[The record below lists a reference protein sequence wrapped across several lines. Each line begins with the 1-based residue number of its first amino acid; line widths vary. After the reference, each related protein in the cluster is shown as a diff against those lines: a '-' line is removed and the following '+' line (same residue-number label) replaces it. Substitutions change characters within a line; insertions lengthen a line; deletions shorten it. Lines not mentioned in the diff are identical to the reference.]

1 MAMTEET
8 LVQEVTA
15 DYLLNKL
22 HWDESV
28 YGMHE
33 KLGREGDLG
42 RLSERE
48 TVLSRYLGEKL
59 IELNPG
65 LPDIAYREALRIV
78 CEVSP
83 SSNLVSANRDKYSDH
98 KKGVKVTFK
107 NEKGERVEKHLRL
120 FDFENY
126 ENNHFL
132 LVREFWIK
140 GDIYRRRADLVGFVN
155 GIPLVFM
162 EVKNVHKD
170 IRAAYEQNLAD
181 YKDTV
186 PHLFHHNAFIILG
199 NGIDAKIGSI
209 SSKFEHFNDWK
220 RLKENESGV
229 VDMETLLK
237 GTCSKSNL
245 MDIFENFTLF
255 DESSGKLVKIV
266 ARNHQYLGVNRAI
279 DAVIN
284 RNTRMGKLGV
294 FWHTQGS
301 GKSYSIV
308 FFAQMVHRKLG
319 GNYTFVVL
327 TDREDLDTQIYKT
340 FAGCGLVDNDKD
352 PCRAESGKDLKTLIG
367 AQKAYV
373 FTLIQKF
380 NEKVDPENPY
390 SERDDIIVITDE
402 AHRTQ
407 YGTFS
412 LNMRNAL
419 PKASFIGF
427 TGTPLFKDDEITK
440 KVFGDYISTYDFQ
453 RAVEDNATVPLYY
466 DARGEELVFT
476 DDDGNEHTVADPKG
490 INERIAEKLDELEID
505 DVDVQ
510 QRLERELKRDYHII
524 TATSRLDQIARDFV
538 SHYSNGWETGKAM
551 FVCIDK
557 ITCVRMHKLIDFYW
571 KEEIKSKEKELSS
584 ATDEQDLAWRERQL
598 AWMKDTLMAVVVSE
612 EQGEVAKFE
621 KWDLDIKPHR
631 QLIKTGFLLA
641 DGSRLD
647 MEEAFKDNEHPFR
660 VAVVCAMWLT
670 GFDVPTLSTLYL
682 DKPLKAHTLMQAIA
696 RANRVAE
703 GKNNGLIVDYCGILK
718 NLRKALATFAGAGD
732 EGHGGEG
739 GENEPAKP
747 NEELLESLNES
758 ISFITEFLQKHKFN
772 LSLIV
777 TETGFAKNAAI
788 AQAKEIINQNDET
801 RKRFEVMSREVFN
814 KFKACINVPGIN
826 QFRDLRD
833 AINVVYK
840 SLQSDKEK
848 ADISDIM
855 KQLYSI
861 VDSSIDTSR
870 KVNES
875 KKDRDR
881 IYDISKIDFERLRQ
895 EFARSESKNTT
906 VQSLKHAVEKKL
918 ARLMMQNPLR
928 TDYQQ
933 HYEQLVKEYNQE
945 KDRVVIEKT
954 FEALLKFNEE
964 LSQEEKRAIREG
976 LDEES
981 LVLFDLLSKPDL
993 QKNEIVKI
1001 KKVASS
1007 LLTELKAERLKI
1019 ANWQQ
1024 KESTRDAVKQQ
1035 IFDFLYDERTGLP
1048 VEKYEEEEIA
1058 EITDRVFMHIYR
1070 AYPKLPSPYYPEQ
1083 SHTQ

>member
-15 DYLLNKL
+15 DYLLNQL
-22 HWDESV
+22 QWDESV
-28 YGMHE
+28 LGMYE
-33 KLGREGDLG
+33 KLGKEGDLG
-42 RLSERE
+42 RLSEQE
-48 TVLSRYLGEKL
+48 VVLTRYLGEKL

-65 LPDIAYREALRIV
+65 LPDVAYQEALRVV
-78 CEVSP
+78 CEMPASTNIVAL
-83 SSNLVSANRDKYSDH
+83 NKEKYSLH
-98 KKGVKVTFK
+98 KNGVEVSFH
-107 NEKGERVEKHLRL
+107 NEKGERVKKRLRL
-120 FDFENY
+120 FDFDNY

-155 GIPLVFM
+155 GIPLLFM

-186 PHLFHHNAFIILG
+186 PHLFYHNAFIILG
-199 NGIDAKIGSI
+199 NGIDAKIGSV

-220 RLKENESGV
+220 RLKENEPGV

-237 GTCSKSNL
+237 GTCSKANL

-255 DESSGKLVKIV
+255 DQSSGRLVKII
-266 ARNHQYLGVNRAI
+266 ARNHQYLGVCRAI
-279 DAVIN
+279 DAVVN
-284 RNTRMGKLGV
+284 RAERLGKLGV

-352 PCRAESGKDLKTLIG
+352 PCRADSGKDLKALIG
-367 AQKAYV
+367 QQKAFV

-380 NEKVDPENPY
+380 NEKVDPQKPY

-407 YGTFS
+407 YGTLS

-419 PKASFIGF
+419 PNASFIGF

-453 RAVEDNATVPLYY
+453 RAVEDKATVPLYY
-466 DARGEELVFT
+466 DARGEELVFA
-476 DDDGNEHTVADPKG
+476 DEDGNEHTVADPKG
-490 INERIAEKLDELEID
+490 INERIAEKLDELEIE

-538 SHYSNGWETGKAM
+538 AHYANAWETGKAM
-551 FVCIDK
+551 FVCLDK

-571 KEEIKSKEKELSS
+571 QQEIKTKEKALAS

-598 AWMKDTLMAVVVSE
+598 AWMKETLMAVVVSE

-621 KWDLDIKPHR
+621 KWGLDIKPHR
-631 QLIKTGFLLA
+631 QLLKAGFELA

-647 MEEAFKDNEHPFR
+647 IEEAFKSSEHPFR

-732 EGHGGEG
+732 EGHGGGE

-758 ISFITEFLQKHKFN
+758 ISFVAEFVRKHDFE
-772 LSLIV
+772 LSRII

-801 RKRFEVMSREVFN
+801 RKRFEVMAREVFN
-814 KFKACINVPGIN
+814 KFKACINVPGVN
-826 QFRDLRD
+826 GYRDMRD
-833 AINVVYK
+833 AINVLYK
-840 SLQSDKEK
+840 SLQADKEK

-855 KQLYSI
+855 KELYEI
-861 VDSSIDTSR
+861 VDGSIDTTH
-870 KVNES
+870 KVKEP
-875 KKDRDR
+875 KPDGDR
-881 IYDISKIDFERLRQ
+881 IYDISKIDFEQLRQ
-895 EFARSESKNTT
+895 EFSRSERKNTT

-928 TDYQQ
+928 TDYQE
-933 HYEQLVKEYNQE
+933 HYEKLVKEYNQE

-954 FEALLKFNEE
+954 FEALLKLNEE
-964 LSQEEKRAIREG
+964 LSHEEKRAIREG

-981 LVLFDLLSKPDL
+981 LVLFDLLSKPSL
-993 QKNEIVKI
+993 QPKEIAKI
-1001 KKVASS
+1001 KQVATT
-1007 LLTELKAERLKI
+1007 LLATLKAERLKV

-1048 VEKYEEEEIA
+1048 VEQYEEDEVSV
-1058 EITDRVFMHIYR
+1058 ITERVFLHIYR
-1070 AYPKLPSPYYPEQ
+1070 AYPELPSPIYR
-1083 SHTQ
+1083 

>member
-1 MAMTEET
+1 MVMTEET

-15 DYLLNKL
+15 EYLRNQL

-28 YGMHE
+28 FGMYE
-33 KLGREGDLG
+33 KFGKEGDLG
-42 RLSERE
+42 RESDKDI
-48 TVLSRYLGEKL
+48 VLTRYLGMKL
-59 IELNPG
+59 VELNPG
-65 LPDIAYREALRIV
+65 LPDIAYQEALRVVCGMPSSTNIV
-78 CEVSP
+78 AANKEKYLLHKNGVEVSF
-83 SSNLVSANRDKYSDH
+83 H
-98 KKGVKVTFK
+98 
-107 NEKGERVEKHLRL
+107 NEKGERVKKRLRL
-120 FDFENY
+120 FDYDNY

-132 LVREFWIK
+132 LVREFWVQ

-155 GIPLVFM
+155 GIPLMFM

-186 PHLFHHNAFIILG
+186 PHLFFHNAFIILG
-199 NGIDAKIGSI
+199 NGIDAKIGSV

-220 RLKENESGV
+220 RLNENELGV
-229 VDMETLLK
+229 VEMETLLK
-237 GTCSKSNL
+237 GTCTKAHL
-245 MDIFENFTLF
+245 MNILENFTLF
-255 DESSGKLVKIV
+255 DQSSGRLVKIV
-266 ARNHQYLGVNRAI
+266 ARNHQYLGVMLAI
-279 DAVIN
+279 DAVKS
-284 RNTRMGKLGV
+284 REERLGRLGV

-319 GNYTFVVL
+319 GNYTFMVL

-352 PCRAESGKDLKTLIG
+352 PCRPDSGKDLKALVG
-367 AQKAYV
+367 QQKAFV

-380 NEKVDPENPY
+380 NEKVEPNNPY

-407 YGTFS
+407 YGTLS

-466 DARGEELVFT
+466 DARGEDLVFT
-476 DDDGNEHTVADPKG
+476 DQDGNEYSVADPKG

-505 DVDVQ
+505 HVDVQ

-538 SHYSNGWETGKAM
+538 VHYVNAWETGKAM
-551 FVCIDK
+551 FVCLDK

-571 KEEIKSKEKELSS
+571 QQEIKTKEKELLL
-584 ATDEQDLAWRERQL
+584 ATDDQDLAWRERQL
-598 AWMKDTLMAVVVSE
+598 TWMKETLMAVVVSE

-631 QLIKTGFLLA
+631 KLLKTGFELA

-647 MEEAFKDNEHPFR
+647 VEEAFKSSEHPFR

-718 NLRKALATFAGAGD
+718 NLRKALATFAGAAD
-732 EGHGGEG
+732 EGHGGGE

-747 NEELLESLNES
+747 NEALLESLNES
-758 ISFITEFLQKHKFN
+758 ISFVAEFLRKHDFELN
-772 LSLIV
+772 RII

-801 RKRFEVMSREVFN
+801 RKRFEVMAREVFN
-814 KFKACINVPGIN
+814 KFKSCINVPGIN
-826 QFRDLRD
+826 AHRDMRD
-833 AINVVYK
+833 AINVLYK
-840 SLQSDKEK
+840 SLQADKAN
-848 ADISDIM
+848 ADISEIM
-855 KQLYSI
+855 KELYEI
-861 VDSSIDTSR
+861 VDSCIDTAHKIS
-870 KVNES
+870 ES
-875 KKDRDR
+875 KPDGER
-881 IYDISKIDFERLRQ
+881 IYDISQIDFERLRQ
-895 EFARSESKNTT
+895 EFAKSERKNTT
-906 VQSLKHAVEKKL
+906 VQSLKHAVEQKL

-928 TDYQQ
+928 TDYQE
-933 HYEQLVKEYNQE
+933 HYEKLVKEYNQE

-954 FEALLKFNEE
+954 FEALLKLNDE
-964 LSQEEKRAIREG
+964 LSHEEKRAIREG
-976 LDEES
+976 LNEES
-981 LVLFDLLSKPDL
+981 LVLFDLLSKPSL
-993 QKNEIVKI
+993 QPKEIVKI
-1001 KKVASS
+1001 KQIATA
-1007 LLTELKAERLKI
+1007 LLATLKAERLKVS
-1019 ANWQQ
+1019 NWQQ

-1035 IFDFLYDERTGLP
+1035 IFDFLYDENTGLP
-1048 VEKYEEEEIA
+1048 VEQYEESEIS
-1058 EITDRVFMHIYR
+1058 EITERVFLHIYR
-1070 AYPKLPSPYYPEQ
+1070 AYPKVPSPVYAMC
-1083 SHTQ
+1083 S

>member
-15 DYLLNKL
+15 DYLLNEL

-33 KLGREGDLG
+33 KLGKEGDLG
-42 RLSERE
+42 RLSEQE
-48 TVLSRYLGEKL
+48 TVLTRYLGEKL
-59 IELNPG
+59 ITLNPG
-65 LPDIAYREALRIV
+65 LPDIAYQEALRIV
-78 CEVSP
+78 CEA
-83 SSNLVSANRDKYSDH
+83 SSSTNIVAANKEKYALH
-98 KKGVKVTFK
+98 KNGVEVTFQ
-107 NEKGERVEKHLRL
+107 NEKGDRVKKRLRL
-120 FDFENY
+120 FDFDDY

-132 LVREFWIK
+132 LVRELWIK

-186 PHLFHHNAFIILG
+186 PHLLHHNAFIILG
-199 NGIDAKIGSI
+199 NGIDAKLGSI

-220 RLKENESGV
+220 RLKENEPGV

-266 ARNHQYLGVNRAI
+266 ARNHQYLGVSRAI

-284 RNTRMGKLGV
+284 RNERLGKLGV

-319 GNYTFVVL
+319 GNYSFVVL

-352 PCRAESGKDLKTLIG
+352 PCRADSGKDLKALIG
-367 AQKAYV
+367 QQKAFV

-380 NEKVDPENPY
+380 NEKVDPKKPY

-407 YGTFS
+407 YGTLS

-419 PKASFIGF
+419 PNASFIGF

-490 INERIAEKLDELEID
+490 INERIAEKLDELEIEN
-505 DVDVQ
+505 VDVQ

-524 TATSRLDQIARDFV
+524 TATSRLDQVARDFV

-557 ITCVRMHKLIDFYW
+557 ITCVRMHKLIEFYW
-571 KEEIKSKEKELSS
+571 KEEIKTKEKELSS
-584 ATDEQDLAWRERQL
+584 ASDEQDLAWRERQL
-598 AWMKDTLMAVVVSE
+598 AWMKETLMAVVVSE

-631 QLIKTGFLLA
+631 QLLKTGFELD

-647 MEEAFKDNEHPFR
+647 MEEAFKAKEHPFR

-732 EGHGGEG
+732 EGHGGDEG
-739 GENEPAKP
+739 EKEPAKP

-758 ISFITEFLQKHKFN
+758 INYVAEFLRKYDFDLN
-772 LSLIV
+772 LIV
-777 TETGFAKNAAI
+777 TETGFAKNAVI
-788 AQAKEIINQNDET
+788 AQAKEVINQNDET
-801 RKRFEVMSREVFN
+801 RKRFEVMAREVFN
-814 KFKACINVPGIN
+814 KFKACINVPGVN
-826 QFRDLRD
+826 SYRDIRD
-833 AINVVYK
+833 AINVLYK

-855 KQLYSI
+855 KELYGI
-861 VDSSIDTSR
+861 VDATIDTTH
-870 KVNES
+870 KVSES
-875 KKDRDR
+875 KPDSER

-895 EFARSESKNTT
+895 EFARSERKNTT

-928 TDYQQ
+928 TDYRQ

-945 KDRVVIEKT
+945 KDRVIIEKT

-1058 EITDRVFMHIYR
+1058 EITERVFMHIYR
-1070 AYPKLPSPYYPEQ
+1070 AYPKLPSPSYPEQ

>member
-15 DYLLNKL
+15 DYLSDQLQ
-22 HWDESV
+22 WDDSV
-28 YGMHE
+28 LGMHE

-42 RLSERE
+42 RVSEQE
-48 TVLSRYLGEKL
+48 VVLTRYLGEKL
-59 IELNPG
+59 VELNPG
-65 LPDIAYREALRIV
+65 LSDMAYQEALRVV
-78 CEVSP
+78 CEMP
-83 SSNLVSANRDKYSDH
+83 SSSNIVSVNKDKYSLH
-98 KKGVKVTFK
+98 KNGVEIRFV
-107 NEKGERVEKHLRL
+107 NEKDERVKKRLRL
-120 FDFENY
+120 FDFDNY

-132 LVREFWIK
+132 LVREFWVK

-155 GIPLVFM
+155 GIPLLFM

-170 IRAAYEQNLAD
+170 IRAAYEQNLSD

-186 PHLFHHNAFIILG
+186 PHLFYHNAFIILG
-199 NGIDAKIGSI
+199 NGIDAKVGSV
-209 SSKFEHFNDWK
+209 SSQFEHFNDWK
-220 RLKENESGV
+220 RLKENEPGV

-237 GTCSKSNL
+237 GTCSKINL

-255 DESSGKLVKIV
+255 DQGSGRMVKIV
-266 ARNHQYLGVNRAI
+266 ARNHQYLGVSRTI

-284 RNTRMGKLGV
+284 RNERLGKLGV

-327 TDREDLDTQIYKT
+327 TDREDLDSQIYKT

-352 PCRAESGKDLKTLIG
+352 PCRADSGKDLKALISQ
-367 AQKAYV
+367 QKAFV

-407 YGTFS
+407 YGTLS
-412 LNMRNAL
+412 LNLRNAL
-419 PKASFIGF
+419 PNASFIGF

-453 RAVEDNATVPLYY
+453 RAVEDKATVPLYY

-476 DDDGNEHTVADPKG
+476 DEDGNEHTVADPKG
-490 INERIAEKLDELEID
+490 LNERIAEKLDELEID

-524 TATSRLDQIARDFV
+524 TATSRLDQIAQDFV
-538 SHYSNGWETGKAM
+538 AHYANAWETGKAM
-551 FVCIDK
+551 FVCLDK
-557 ITCVRMHKLIDFYW
+557 ITCVRMHKLVDFYW
-571 KEEIKSKEKELSS
+571 QQVIKTEEKELSL
-584 ATDEQDLAWRERQL
+584 AVDEQDLAWRERRL
-598 AWMKDTLMAVVVSE
+598 AWMKETLMAVVVSE

-621 KWDLDIKPHR
+621 KWGLDIKSHR
-631 QLIKTGFLLA
+631 QLLKAGYELK

-647 MEEAFKDNEHPFR
+647 MEEAFKSSEHPFR

-703 GKNNGLIVDYCGILK
+703 GKTNGLIVDYCGILK
-718 NLRKALATFAGAGD
+718 NLRKALATFAGTGD
-732 EGHGGEG
+732 EGRGGGEG
-739 GENEPAKP
+739 DNELAKP

-758 ISFITEFLQKHKFN
+758 ISFVAEFFQKHDFEVN
-772 LSLIV
+772 LIV

-801 RKRFEVMSREVFN
+801 RKRFEIMAREVFN
-814 KFKACINVPGIN
+814 RFKACINVPGIN
-826 QFRDLRD
+826 VYRDTRD
-833 AINVVYK
+833 AINVLYK
-840 SLQSDKEK
+840 SLQADKEK

-855 KQLYSI
+855 KELYEI
-861 VDSSIDTSR
+861 VDGSIDTTGR
-870 KVNES
+870 VNEP
-875 KKDRDR
+875 KPDGER
-881 IYDISKIDFERLRQ
+881 IYDISRIDFDRLRQ
-895 EFARSESKNTT
+895 EFSGSERKNTT

-928 TDYQQ
+928 TDYQE
-933 HYEQLVKEYNQE
+933 HYEKLVKEYNHE

-954 FEALLKFNEE
+954 FEALLTLNDE
-964 LSQEEKRAIREG
+964 LSHEEKRAIREG
-976 LDEES
+976 LEEES
-981 LVLFDLLSKPDL
+981 LVLFDLLSKSNL
-993 QKNEIVKI
+993 QASEIAKI
-1001 KKVASS
+1001 KKVAAS
-1007 LLTELKAERLKI
+1007 LLATLKTERLRV

-1024 KESTRDAVKQQ
+1024 KESTRDAVRQQ
-1035 IFDFLYDERTGLP
+1035 IFDFLYDEKTGLP
-1048 VEKYEEEEIA
+1048 VEQYDEDEISD
-1058 EITDRVFMHIYR
+1058 ITEKVFLHVYR
-1070 AYPKLPSPYYPEQ
+1070 AYPELPSPIYG
-1083 SHTQ
+1083 

>member
-15 DYLLNKL
+15 EYLLNEL
-22 HWDESV
+22 YWDESV

-33 KLGREGDLG
+33 KLGKEGDLG
-42 RLSERE
+42 RLSEQE
-48 TVLSRYLGEKL
+48 TVLTRYLGEKL
-59 IELNPG
+59 ITLNPG
-65 LPDIAYREALRIV
+65 LPDIAYQEALRIV
-78 CEVSP
+78 CEA
-83 SSNLVSANRDKYSDH
+83 SSSTNIVVANKEKYALH
-98 KKGVKVTFK
+98 KNGVEVTFQ
-107 NEKGERVEKHLRL
+107 NEKGDRVKKRLRL
-120 FDFENY
+120 FDFDDY

-266 ARNHQYLGVNRAI
+266 ARNHQYLGVSRAI

-284 RNTRMGKLGV
+284 RNERLGKLGV

-319 GNYTFVVL
+319 GNYSFVVL

-352 PCRAESGKDLKTLIG
+352 PCRADSGKDLRALIG
-367 AQKAYV
+367 QQKALV

-380 NEKVDPENPY
+380 NEKVDPKKPY

-407 YGTFS
+407 YGTLS

-419 PKASFIGF
+419 PNASFIGF

-490 INERIAEKLDELEID
+490 INERIAEKLDELEIE

-524 TATSRLDQIARDFV
+524 TATSRLDQVARDFV

-557 ITCVRMHKLIDFYW
+557 ITCVRMHKLIEFYW
-571 KEEIKSKEKELSS
+571 KEEIKTKEKELSS
-584 ATDEQDLAWRERQL
+584 ASDEQDLAWRERQL
-598 AWMKDTLMAVVVSE
+598 AWMKETLMAVVVSE

-631 QLIKTGFLLA
+631 QLLKTGFELD

-647 MEEAFKDNEHPFR
+647 MEEAFKAKEHPFR

-732 EGHGGEG
+732 EGHGGDEG
-739 GENEPAKP
+739 EKEPAKP

-758 ISFITEFLQKHKFN
+758 INYVAEFLRKYDFDLN
-772 LSLIV
+772 LIV
-777 TETGFAKNAAI
+777 TETGFAKNAVI
-788 AQAKEIINQNDET
+788 AQAKEVINQNDET
-801 RKRFEVMSREVFN
+801 RKRFEVMAREVFN
-814 KFKACINVPGIN
+814 KFKACINVPGVN
-826 QFRDLRD
+826 SYRDIRD
-833 AINVVYK
+833 AINVLYK

-855 KQLYSI
+855 KELYGI
-861 VDSSIDTSR
+861 VDATIDTTH
-870 KVNES
+870 KVSES
-875 KKDRDR
+875 KPDSER

-895 EFARSESKNTT
+895 EFARSERKNTT

-928 TDYQQ
+928 TDYRQ

-945 KDRVVIEKT
+945 KDRVIIEKT

>member
-15 DYLLNKL
+15 EYLRNQL

-28 YGMHE
+28 FGMYE
-33 KLGREGDLG
+33 KFGKEGDLG
-42 RLSERE
+42 RESDKDI
-48 TVLSRYLGEKL
+48 VLTRYLGMKL
-59 IELNPG
+59 VELNPG
-65 LPDIAYREALRIV
+65 LPDIAYQEALRVV
-78 CEVSP
+78 CGIPSSTNIIAANKEKYLLHKNGVEVSF
-83 SSNLVSANRDKYSDH
+83 H
-98 KKGVKVTFK
+98 
-107 NEKGERVEKHLRL
+107 NEKGARVKKRLRL
-120 FDFENY
+120 FDYDNY

-132 LVREFWIK
+132 LVREFWIQ

-155 GIPLVFM
+155 GIPLMFM

-186 PHLFHHNAFIILG
+186 PHLFFHNAFIILG
-199 NGIDAKIGSI
+199 NGIDAKIGSV

-220 RLKENESGV
+220 RLNENELGV
-229 VDMETLLK
+229 VAMETLLK
-237 GTCSKSNL
+237 GTCTKAHL
-245 MDIFENFTLF
+245 MNIFENFTLF
-255 DESSGKLVKIV
+255 DQSSGRLVKIV
-266 ARNHQYLGVNRAI
+266 ARNHQYLGVMLAI
-279 DAVIN
+279 DAVKN
-284 RNTRMGKLGV
+284 REERLGKLGV

-352 PCRAESGKDLKTLIG
+352 PCRPDSGKDLKALVG
-367 AQKAYV
+367 QQKAFV

-380 NEKVDPENPY
+380 NEKVDPNNPY

-407 YGTFS
+407 YGTLS

-453 RAVEDNATVPLYY
+453 RAVEDKATVPLYY
-466 DARGEELVFT
+466 DARGEDLVFT
-476 DDDGNEHTVADPKG
+476 DQDGNEYSVADPKG

-524 TATSRLDQIARDFV
+524 TATSRLEQIARDFV
-538 SHYSNGWETGKAM
+538 VHYANAWETGKAM
-551 FVCIDK
+551 FVCLDK

-571 KEEIKSKEKELSS
+571 QQEIKTKEKELLL
-584 ATDEQDLAWRERQL
+584 ATDDQDLAWRERQL
-598 AWMKDTLMAVVVSE
+598 TWMKETLMAVVVSE

-631 QLIKTGFLLA
+631 KLLKTGFELA

-647 MEEAFKDNEHPFR
+647 VEEAFKSSEHPFR

-718 NLRKALATFAGAGD
+718 NLRKALATFAGAAD
-732 EGHGGEG
+732 EGHGGGE

-758 ISFITEFLQKHKFN
+758 ISFVAEFLRKHDFELNRIITEM
-772 LSLIV
+772 
-777 TETGFAKNAAI
+777 GFAKNAAI

-801 RKRFEVMSREVFN
+801 RKRFEVMAREVFN

-826 QFRDLRD
+826 AYRDLRD
-833 AINVVYK
+833 AINVLYK
-840 SLQSDKEK
+840 SLQADKAN
-848 ADISDIM
+848 ADISEIM
-855 KQLYSI
+855 KELYEI
-861 VDSSIDTSR
+861 VDSCIDTTHKISEP
-870 KVNES
+870 KPDGE
-875 KKDRDR
+875 R
-881 IYDISKIDFERLRQ
+881 IYDISQIDFERLRQ
-895 EFARSESKNTT
+895 EFAKSERKNTT
-906 VQSLKHAVEKKL
+906 VQSLKHAVEQKL

-928 TDYQQ
+928 TDYQE
-933 HYEQLVKEYNQE
+933 HYEKLVKEYNQE

-954 FEALLKFNEE
+954 FEALLKLNDE
-964 LSQEEKRAIREG
+964 LSHEEKRAIREG
-976 LDEES
+976 LKEES
-981 LVLFDLLSKPDL
+981 LVLFDLLSKPSL
-993 QKNEIVKI
+993 QPKEIVKI
-1001 KKVASS
+1001 KQIATA
-1007 LLTELKAERLKI
+1007 LLATLKAERLKVS
-1019 ANWQQ
+1019 NWQQ

-1035 IFDFLYDERTGLP
+1035 IFDFLYDENTGLP
-1048 VEKYEEEEIA
+1048 VEQYEESEIS
-1058 EITDRVFMHIYR
+1058 EITERVFLHIYR
-1070 AYPKLPSPYYPEQ
+1070 AYPKVPSPVYAMC
-1083 SHTQ
+1083 S

>member
-15 DYLLNKL
+15 DYLLNQL

-28 YGMHE
+28 LGMYE
-33 KLGREGDLG
+33 KLGKEGDLG
-42 RLSERE
+42 RLSEQE
-48 TVLSRYLGEKL
+48 VVLTRYLGEKL
-59 IELNPG
+59 VELNPG
-65 LPDIAYREALRIV
+65 LPDVAYQEALRVV
-78 CEVSP
+78 CEMPASTNIVAVNKEKYALHKNGVEVSF
-83 SSNLVSANRDKYSDH
+83 H
-98 KKGVKVTFK
+98 
-107 NEKGERVEKHLRL
+107 NEKGERVKKRLRL
-120 FDFENY
+120 FDFDNY

-155 GIPLVFM
+155 GIPLLFM

-186 PHLFHHNAFIILG
+186 PHLFYHNAFIILG
-199 NGIDAKIGSI
+199 NGIDAKIGSV

-220 RLKENESGV
+220 RLKESEPGV

-237 GTCSKSNL
+237 GTCSKTNL

-255 DESSGKLVKIV
+255 DQSSGRLVKIV
-266 ARNHQYLGVNRAI
+266 ARNHQYLGVCRAI
-279 DAVIN
+279 DAVVN
-284 RNTRMGKLGV
+284 RGERLGKLGV

-327 TDREDLDTQIYKT
+327 TDRDDLDTQIYKT

-352 PCRAESGKDLKTLIG
+352 PCRADSGKDLKALIG
-367 AQKAYV
+367 QQKAFV

-380 NEKVDPENPY
+380 NEKVDPKKPY
-390 SERDDIIVITDE
+390 SKRDDIIVITDE

-407 YGTFS
+407 YGTLS

-419 PKASFIGF
+419 PNASFIGF

-453 RAVEDNATVPLYY
+453 RAVEDKATVPLYY

-476 DDDGNEHTVADPKG
+476 DEYGNEHTVADPKG
-490 INERIAEKLDELEID
+490 INERIAEKLDELEIE

-538 SHYSNGWETGKAM
+538 AHYANAWETGKAM
-551 FVCIDK
+551 FVCLDK

-571 KEEIKSKEKELSS
+571 QQEIKTKEKALAS

-598 AWMKDTLMAVVVSE
+598 AWMKETLMAVVVSE

-621 KWDLDIKPHR
+621 KWGLDIKPHR
-631 QLIKTGFLLA
+631 QLLKAGFELA

-647 MEEAFKDNEHPFR
+647 IEEAFKSSEHPFR

-718 NLRKALATFAGAGD
+718 NLRKALATFAGASD
-732 EGHGGEG
+732 EGHGGGE

-758 ISFITEFLQKHKFN
+758 ISFVADFLRKHDFE
-772 LSLIV
+772 LSRII

-801 RKRFEVMSREVFN
+801 RKRFEVMAREVFN
-814 KFKACINVPGIN
+814 KFKACINVPGVN
-826 QFRDLRD
+826 GYRDMRD
-833 AINVVYK
+833 AINVLYK
-840 SLQSDKEK
+840 SLQADKEK

-855 KQLYSI
+855 KELYEI
-861 VDSSIDTSR
+861 VDGSIDTTH
-870 KVNES
+870 KVKEP
-875 KKDRDR
+875 KPDGDR

-895 EFARSESKNTT
+895 EFSRSERKNTT

-928 TDYQQ
+928 TDYQE
-933 HYEQLVKEYNQE
+933 HYEKLVKEYNQE

-954 FEALLKFNEE
+954 FEALLKLNEE
-964 LSQEEKRAIREG
+964 LSHEERRAIREG

-981 LVLFDLLSKPDL
+981 LVLFDLLSKPNL
-993 QKNEIVKI
+993 QPKEIAKI
-1001 KKVASS
+1001 KQVATT
-1007 LLTELKAERLKI
+1007 LLATLKAERLKV

-1048 VEKYEEEEIA
+1048 VEQYEENEISD
-1058 EITDRVFMHIYR
+1058 ITERVFLHIYR
-1070 AYPKLPSPYYPEQ
+1070 AYPELPSPIYG
-1083 SHTQ
+1083 

>member
-15 DYLLNKL
+15 DYLLNQL
-22 HWDESV
+22 QWNESV
-28 YGMHE
+28 LGMYE
-33 KLGREGDLG
+33 KLGKEGDLG
-42 RLSERE
+42 RLSEQE
-48 TVLSRYLGEKL
+48 VVLTRYLGEKL

-65 LPDIAYREALRIV
+65 LPDIAYQEALRVV
-78 CEVSP
+78 CEMPASTNIVAV
-83 SSNLVSANRDKYSDH
+83 NKEKYSLH
-98 KKGVKVTFK
+98 KNGVEVSFH
-107 NEKGERVEKHLRL
+107 NEKGERVKKRLRL
-120 FDFENY
+120 FDFDNY

-140 GDIYRRRADLVGFVN
+140 GDIYRRRADLIGFVN
-155 GIPLVFM
+155 GIPLLFM

-186 PHLFHHNAFIILG
+186 PHLFYHNAFIILG

-220 RLKENESGV
+220 RLKENEPGV

-237 GTCSKSNL
+237 GTCSKPNL

-255 DESSGKLVKIV
+255 DQSSGRLVKIV
-266 ARNHQYLGVNRAI
+266 ARNHQYLGVSRAI
-279 DAVIN
+279 DAVVN
-284 RNTRMGKLGV
+284 RGERLGKLGV

-352 PCRAESGKDLKTLIG
+352 PCRADSGKDLKELIG
-367 AQKAYV
+367 QQKAFV

-380 NEKVDPENPY
+380 NEKVDPKNPY
-390 SERDDIIVITDE
+390 SERDDIIIITDE

-407 YGTFS
+407 YGTLS

-419 PKASFIGF
+419 PNASFIGF

-440 KVFGDYISTYDFQ
+440 KVFGDYVSTYDFQ
-453 RAVEDNATVPLYY
+453 RAVEDKATVPLYY

-476 DDDGNEHTVADPKG
+476 DEDGNEHTVADPKG
-490 INERIAEKLDELEID
+490 INERIAEKLDELEIE

-538 SHYSNGWETGKAM
+538 AHYANAWETGKAM

-571 KEEIKSKEKELSS
+571 QQEIKAKEKELLS

-598 AWMKDTLMAVVVSE
+598 AWMKETLMAVVVSE

-621 KWDLDIKPHR
+621 KWGLDIKPHR
-631 QLIKTGFLLA
+631 QLLKAGFELA

-647 MEEAFKDNEHPFR
+647 MEEAFKSSEHPFR

-732 EGHGGEG
+732 EGHGGGEG
-739 GENEPAKP
+739 EKEPAKP

-758 ISFITEFLQKHKFN
+758 ISFVAEFLRKHDFE
-772 LSLIV
+772 LSRII

-788 AQAKEIINQNDET
+788 AQAKETINQNDET
-801 RKRFEVMSREVFN
+801 RKRFEVMAREVFN
-814 KFKACINVPGIN
+814 KFKACINVPGVN
-826 QFRDLRD
+826 GYRDMRD
-833 AINVVYK
+833 AINVLYK

-855 KQLYSI
+855 KELYEI
-861 VDSSIDTSR
+861 VDGSIDTTQ
-870 KVNES
+870 KIKEP
-875 KKDRDR
+875 KPDGDR
-881 IYDISKIDFERLRQ
+881 IYDISKIDFDRLRQ
-895 EFARSESKNTT
+895 EFARSERKNTT
-906 VQSLKHAVEKKL
+906 VQSLKHVVEKKL

-928 TDYQQ
+928 TDYQE
-933 HYEQLVKEYNQE
+933 HYEKLVKEYNQE

-954 FEALLKFNEE
+954 FEALLRLNDE
-964 LSQEEKRAIREG
+964 LSHEEKRAMREG

-981 LVLFDLLSKPDL
+981 LVLFDLLSKPNL
-993 QKNEIVKI
+993 QPKEVAQI
-1001 KKVASS
+1001 KQVATS
-1007 LLTELKAERLKI
+1007 LLATLKAERLRVG
-1019 ANWQQ
+1019 NWKQ
-1024 KESTRDAVKQQ
+1024 KESSRDAVKQQ
-1035 IFDFLYDERTGLP
+1035 IFDFLYDEKTGLP
-1048 VEKYEEEEIA
+1048 IEQYEEEEISD
-1058 EITDRVFMHIYR
+1058 ITEKVFLHVYR
-1070 AYPKLPSPYYPEQ
+1070 AYPSLPSPIYG
-1083 SHTQ
+1083 

>member
-1 MAMTEET
+1 MTEET

-83 SSNLVSANRDKYSDH
+83 SSNLVSANKDKYSDH

-284 RNTRMGKLGV
+284 RNARMGKLGV

-758 ISFITEFLQKHKFN
+758 ISFIAEFLQKHKFN

-1070 AYPKLPSPYYPEQ
+1070 AYPNLPSPYYPEQ
-1083 SHTQ
+1083 

>member
-15 DYLLNKL
+15 EYLRNQL

-28 YGMHE
+28 FGMYE
-33 KLGREGDLG
+33 KFGKEGDLG
-42 RLSERE
+42 RESDKDV
-48 TVLSRYLGEKL
+48 VLARYLGVKL
-59 IELNPG
+59 VELNPG
-65 LPDIAYREALRIV
+65 LPDIAYQEALRVV
-78 CEVSP
+78 CEMP
-83 SSNLVSANRDKYSDH
+83 SSTNIVAVNKEKYLLHKNGVEVSFH
-98 KKGVKVTFK
+98 
-107 NEKGERVEKHLRL
+107 NEKGERVKKRLRL
-120 FDFENY
+120 FDYDDY

-132 LVREFWIK
+132 LVREFWVQ

-155 GIPLVFM
+155 GIPLMFM

-186 PHLFHHNAFIILG
+186 PHLFFHNAFIILG
-199 NGIDAKIGSI
+199 NGIDAKIGSV

-220 RLKENESGV
+220 RLNENELGV
-229 VDMETLLK
+229 VAMETLLK
-237 GTCSKSNL
+237 GTCTKAHL
-245 MDIFENFTLF
+245 MNIFENFTLF
-255 DESSGKLVKIV
+255 DQSSGRLVKIV
-266 ARNHQYLGVNRAI
+266 ARNHQYLGVMLAI
-279 DAVIN
+279 DAVKS
-284 RNTRMGKLGV
+284 REERLGKLGV

-352 PCRAESGKDLKTLIG
+352 PCRPDSGKDLKAFVG
-367 AQKAYV
+367 QQKAFV

-380 NEKVDPENPY
+380 NEKVDPNNPY

-407 YGTFS
+407 YGTLS

-453 RAVEDNATVPLYY
+453 RAVEDKATVPLYY
-466 DARGEELVFT
+466 DARGEDLVFT
-476 DDDGNEHTVADPKG
+476 DQDGNEYSVADPKG

-538 SHYSNGWETGKAM
+538 VHYANAWETGKAM
-551 FVCIDK
+551 FVCLDK

-571 KEEIKSKEKELSS
+571 QQEIKTKEKELIL
-584 ATDEQDLAWRERQL
+584 ATDDQDLAWRERQL
-598 AWMKDTLMAVVVSE
+598 TWMKETLMAVVVSE

-631 QLIKTGFLLA
+631 KLLKTGFELA

-647 MEEAFKDNEHPFR
+647 VEEAFKSSEHPFR

-718 NLRKALATFAGAGD
+718 NLRKALATFAGAAD
-732 EGHGGEG
+732 EGHGGGE

-758 ISFITEFLQKHKFN
+758 ISFVAEFLRKHNFELN
-772 LSLIV
+772 RII

-801 RKRFEVMSREVFN
+801 RKRFEVMAREVFN

-826 QFRDLRD
+826 TYRDLRD
-833 AINVVYK
+833 AINVLYK
-840 SLQSDKEK
+840 SLQADKAN
-848 ADISDIM
+848 ADISEIM
-855 KQLYSI
+855 KELYEI
-861 VDSSIDTSR
+861 VDSCIDTTHKISEP
-870 KVNES
+870 KPDGE
-875 KKDRDR
+875 R
-881 IYDISKIDFERLRQ
+881 IYDISQIDFERLRQ
-895 EFARSESKNTT
+895 EFAKSERKNTT
-906 VQSLKHAVEKKL
+906 VQSLKHAVEQKL

-928 TDYQQ
+928 TDYQE
-933 HYEQLVKEYNQE
+933 HYEKLVKEYNQE

-954 FEALLKFNEE
+954 FEALLKLNDE
-964 LSQEEKRAIREG
+964 LSHEEKRAIREG
-976 LDEES
+976 LNEES
-981 LVLFDLLSKPDL
+981 LVLFDLLSKPSL
-993 QKNEIVKI
+993 QPKEIVKI
-1001 KKVASS
+1001 KQIAAA
-1007 LLTELKAERLKI
+1007 LLATLKAERLRVS
-1019 ANWQQ
+1019 NWQQ

-1035 IFDFLYDERTGLP
+1035 IFDFLYDENTGLP
-1048 VEKYEEEEIA
+1048 VEQYEESEIS
-1058 EITDRVFMHIYR
+1058 EITERVFLHIYR
-1070 AYPKLPSPYYPEQ
+1070 AYPRVPSPVYAMC
-1083 SHTQ
+1083 S

>member
-15 DYLLNKL
+15 EYLRNQL

-28 YGMHE
+28 FGMYE
-33 KLGREGDLG
+33 KFGKEGDLG
-42 RLSERE
+42 RESDKDV
-48 TVLSRYLGEKL
+48 VLTRYLGVKL
-59 IELNPG
+59 VELNPG
-65 LPDIAYREALRIV
+65 LPDIAYQEALRVV
-78 CEVSP
+78 CEMP
-83 SSNLVSANRDKYSDH
+83 SSTNIVAVNKEKYLLHKNGVEVSFH
-98 KKGVKVTFK
+98 
-107 NEKGERVEKHLRL
+107 NEKGERVKKRLRL
-120 FDFENY
+120 FDYDNY
-126 ENNHFL
+126 GNNHFL
-132 LVREFWIK
+132 LVREFWVQ

-155 GIPLVFM
+155 GIPLIFM

-186 PHLFHHNAFIILG
+186 PHLFFHNAFIILG
-199 NGIDAKIGSI
+199 NGIDAKIGSV

-220 RLKENESGV
+220 RLNESELGV
-229 VDMETLLK
+229 VAMETLLK
-237 GTCSKSNL
+237 GTCAKDHL
-245 MDIFENFTLF
+245 MNIFENFTLF
-255 DESSGKLVKIV
+255 DQSSGRLVKIV
-266 ARNHQYLGVNRAI
+266 ARNHQYLGVMLAI
-279 DAVIN
+279 DAVKS
-284 RNTRMGKLGV
+284 REERLGKLGV

-352 PCRAESGKDLKTLIG
+352 TCRPDSGKDLKALVG
-367 AQKAYV
+367 QQKAFV

-380 NEKVDPENPY
+380 NEKVDPNNPY

-407 YGTFS
+407 YGTLS

-453 RAVEDNATVPLYY
+453 RAVEDKATVPLYY
-466 DARGEELVFT
+466 DARGEDLVFT
-476 DDDGNEHTVADPKG
+476 DQDGNEYSVADPKG

-538 SHYSNGWETGKAM
+538 VHYANAWETGKAM
-551 FVCIDK
+551 FVCLDK

-571 KEEIKSKEKELSS
+571 QQEIKTKEKELIL
-584 ATDEQDLAWRERQL
+584 AMDDQDLAWRERQL
-598 AWMKDTLMAVVVSE
+598 TWMKETLMAVVVSE

-631 QLIKTGFLLA
+631 KLLKTGFELA

-647 MEEAFKDNEHPFR
+647 VEEAFKSSEHPFR

-718 NLRKALATFAGAGD
+718 NLRKALATFAGAAD
-732 EGHGGEG
+732 EGHGGGE

-758 ISFITEFLQKHKFN
+758 ISFVAEFLRKHDFELN
-772 LSLIV
+772 RII

-801 RKRFEVMSREVFN
+801 RKRFEVMAREVFN

-826 QFRDLRD
+826 AYRDLRD
-833 AINVVYK
+833 AINVLYK
-840 SLQSDKEK
+840 SLQADKDN
-848 ADISDIM
+848 ADISEIM
-855 KQLYSI
+855 KELYEI
-861 VDSSIDTSR
+861 VDSCIDTAHKISEP
-870 KVNES
+870 KPDGE
-875 KKDRDR
+875 R
-881 IYDISKIDFERLRQ
+881 IYDISQIDFERLRQ
-895 EFARSESKNTT
+895 EFAKSERKNTT
-906 VQSLKHAVEKKL
+906 VQSLKHAVEQKL

-928 TDYQQ
+928 TDYQE
-933 HYEQLVKEYNQE
+933 HYEKLVKEYNQE
-945 KDRVVIEKT
+945 KDSLLIEKT
-954 FEALLKFNEE
+954 FEALLRLNDA
-964 LSQEEKRAIREG
+964 LSQEEKRAVREG

-981 LVLFDLLSKPDL
+981 LVLFDLLNKPSL
-993 QKNEIVKI
+993 QPKDVVKI
-1001 KKVASS
+1001 KQVATA
-1007 LLTELKAERLKI
+1007 LLSTLKAERLKV

-1048 VEKYEEEEIA
+1048 VDDYEEEDISA
-1058 EITDRVFMHIYR
+1058 ITEKVFLHLYR
-1070 AYPKLPSPYYPEQ
+1070 AYPKLPSPIY
-1083 SHTQ
+1083 TNL

>member
-15 DYLLNKL
+15 DYLLNQL

-28 YGMHE
+28 LGMYE
-33 KLGREGDLG
+33 KLGKEGDLG
-42 RLSERE
+42 RLSEQE
-48 TVLSRYLGEKL
+48 VVLTRYLGEKL

-65 LPDIAYREALRIV
+65 LPDVAYQEALRVV
-78 CEVSP
+78 CEMPASTNIVAV
-83 SSNLVSANRDKYSDH
+83 NKEKYSLH
-98 KKGVKVTFK
+98 KNGVEVSFH
-107 NEKGERVEKHLRL
+107 NDKGERVKKRLRL
-120 FDFENY
+120 FDFDNY

-155 GIPLVFM
+155 GIPLLFM

-186 PHLFHHNAFIILG
+186 PHLFYHNAFIILG
-199 NGIDAKIGSI
+199 NGIDAKIGSV

-220 RLKENESGV
+220 RLKENEPGI

-237 GTCSKSNL
+237 GTCSKFNF

-255 DESSGKLVKIV
+255 DQSSGRLVKIV
-266 ARNHQYLGVNRAI
+266 ARNHQYLGVIRAI
-279 DAVIN
+279 DAVVN
-284 RNTRMGKLGV
+284 RGERLGKLGV

-352 PCRAESGKDLKTLIG
+352 PCRADSGKDLKALIG
-367 AQKAYV
+367 QQKAFV

-380 NEKVDPENPY
+380 NEKVDPKKPY

-407 YGTFS
+407 YGTLS

-419 PKASFIGF
+419 PNASFIGF

-453 RAVEDNATVPLYY
+453 RAVEDKATVPLYY

-476 DDDGNEHTVADPKG
+476 DEDGNEHTVADPKG
-490 INERIAEKLDELEID
+490 INERIAEKLDELEIE

-538 SHYSNGWETGKAM
+538 AHYANAWETGKAM
-551 FVCIDK
+551 FVCLDK

-571 KEEIKSKEKELSS
+571 QQEIKTKEKALAS

-598 AWMKDTLMAVVVSE
+598 AWMKETLMAVVVSE

-621 KWDLDIKPHR
+621 KWGLDIKPHR
-631 QLIKTGFLLA
+631 QLLKAGFELA

-647 MEEAFKDNEHPFR
+647 IEEAFKSSEHPFR

-703 GKNNGLIVDYCGILK
+703 GKNNGLIVDYSGILK

-732 EGHGGEG
+732 EGHGGGE

-758 ISFITEFLQKHKFN
+758 ISFVAEFLRKHDFE
-772 LSLIV
+772 LSRII

-801 RKRFEVMSREVFN
+801 RKRFEVMAREVFN
-814 KFKACINVPGIN
+814 KFKACINVPGVN
-826 QFRDLRD
+826 GYRDMRD
-833 AINVVYK
+833 AINVLYK
-840 SLQSDKEK
+840 SLQADKEK

-855 KQLYSI
+855 KELYEI
-861 VDSSIDTSR
+861 VDGSIDTTH
-870 KVNES
+870 KVKEP
-875 KKDRDR
+875 KPDGDR
-881 IYDISKIDFERLRQ
+881 IYDISKIDFEQLRQ
-895 EFARSESKNTT
+895 EFSRSERKNTT

-928 TDYQQ
+928 TDYQE
-933 HYEQLVKEYNQE
+933 HYEKLVKEYNQE

-954 FEALLKFNEE
+954 FEALLKLNEE
-964 LSQEEKRAIREG
+964 LSHEEKRAIREG

-981 LVLFDLLSKPDL
+981 LVLFDLLSKPSL
-993 QKNEIVKI
+993 QPKEIAKI
-1001 KKVASS
+1001 KQVATT
-1007 LLTELKAERLKI
+1007 LLATLKAERLKV

-1048 VEKYEEEEIA
+1048 VEQYEEDEISH
-1058 EITDRVFMHIYR
+1058 ITERVFLHIYR
-1070 AYPKLPSPYYPEQ
+1070 AYPELPSPIYR
-1083 SHTQ
+1083 

>member
-15 DYLLNKL
+15 DYLLNQL
-22 HWDESV
+22 QWDESV
-28 YGMHE
+28 LGMYE
-33 KLGREGDLG
+33 KLGKEGDLG
-42 RLSERE
+42 RLSEQE
-48 TVLSRYLGEKL
+48 VVLTRYLGEKL

-65 LPDIAYREALRIV
+65 LPDVAYQEALRLV
-78 CEVSP
+78 CEMPASTNIVAV
-83 SSNLVSANRDKYSDH
+83 NKEKYSLH
-98 KKGVKVTFK
+98 KNGVEVSFH
-107 NEKGERVEKHLRL
+107 NEKGERVKKRLRL
-120 FDFENY
+120 FDFDNY
-126 ENNHFL
+126 QNNHFL

-155 GIPLVFM
+155 GIPLLFM

-186 PHLFHHNAFIILG
+186 PHLFYHNAFIILG

-220 RLKENESGV
+220 RLKENEPGI

-237 GTCSKSNL
+237 GTCSKPNL

-255 DESSGKLVKIV
+255 DQSSGRLVKIV
-266 ARNHQYLGVNRAI
+266 ARNHQYLGVIRAI
-279 DAVIN
+279 DAVVN
-284 RNTRMGKLGV
+284 RGERLGKLGV

-352 PCRAESGKDLKTLIG
+352 PCRADSGKDLKALIG
-367 AQKAYV
+367 QQKAFV

-380 NEKVDPENPY
+380 NEKVDPEKPY

-407 YGTFS
+407 YGTLS

-419 PKASFIGF
+419 PNASFIGF

-453 RAVEDNATVPLYY
+453 RAVEDRATVPLYY

-476 DDDGNEHTVADPKG
+476 DEDGNEHTVADPKG
-490 INERIAEKLDELEID
+490 INERIAEKLDELEIE

-538 SHYSNGWETGKAM
+538 AHYANAWETGKAM
-551 FVCIDK
+551 FVCLDK

-571 KEEIKSKEKELSS
+571 QQEIKTKEKALAS

-598 AWMKDTLMAVVVSE
+598 AWMKETLMAVVVSE

-621 KWDLDIKPHR
+621 KWGLDIKPHR
-631 QLIKTGFLLA
+631 QLLKAGFELA

-647 MEEAFKDNEHPFR
+647 IEEAFKSSEHPFR

-703 GKNNGLIVDYCGILK
+703 GKNNGLIVDYSGILK

-732 EGHGGEG
+732 EGHGGGE

-758 ISFITEFLQKHKFN
+758 ISFVAEFLRKHDFE
-772 LSLIV
+772 LSRII

-801 RKRFEVMSREVFN
+801 RKRFEVMAREVFN
-814 KFKACINVPGIN
+814 KFKACINVPGVN
-826 QFRDLRD
+826 GYRDMRD
-833 AINVVYK
+833 AINVLYK
-840 SLQSDKEK
+840 SLQADKEK

-855 KQLYSI
+855 KELYEI
-861 VDSSIDTSR
+861 VDGSIDTTH
-870 KVNES
+870 KVKEP
-875 KKDRDR
+875 KPDGDR
-881 IYDISKIDFERLRQ
+881 IYDISKIDFEQLRQ
-895 EFARSESKNTT
+895 EFSRSERKNTT

-928 TDYQQ
+928 TDYQE
-933 HYEQLVKEYNQE
+933 HYEKLVKEYNQE

-954 FEALLKFNEE
+954 FEALLKLNEE
-964 LSQEEKRAIREG
+964 LSHEEKRAIREG

-981 LVLFDLLSKPDL
+981 LVLFDLLSKPSL
-993 QKNEIVKI
+993 QPKEIAKI
-1001 KKVASS
+1001 KQVATT
-1007 LLTELKAERLKI
+1007 LLATLKAERLKV

-1048 VEKYEEEEIA
+1048 VEQYEEDEISH
-1058 EITDRVFMHIYR
+1058 ITERVFLHIYR
-1070 AYPKLPSPYYPEQ
+1070 AYPELPSPIYR
-1083 SHTQ
+1083 